1 MVIYIGAWPSQGH
14 DKLSPGLIIEMTTQF
29 LWTSQGHSHHRTVP
43 QCFGGHPLLWG
54 DTSELKHVQNKPH
67 LCRFHGMSTVAPF
80 GSALGVFPSP
90 GQHHCQPQ
98 GSVSLPNVPPTNP
111 LRVHMSHTNESPAIP
126 VVVPTPRPHQQSIHT
141 KGRWTHHKIL
151 PYSPSPAASTPSIP
165 KKGLF

>member
-1 MVIYIGAWPSQGH
+1 MFWGP
-14 DKLSPGLIIEMTTQF
+14 
-29 LWTSQGHSHHRTVP
+29 
-43 QCFGGHPLLWG
+43 GHPLLWG

-126 VVVPTPRPHQQSIHT
+126 VVVPTPRPHQQAIHT

-151 PYSPSPAASTPSIP
+151 RYSPSPAASTPSIP
-165 KKGLF
+165 KKRTFLGPPLTMHPLKSKDSAPKREESYLVEG